1 MPLNFARIAI
11 AITISFTGL
20 LGSAQHSSGQIA
32 SAPPAATEQSEAPES
47 DSGADSATPDSPEQ
61 ASGEASG
68 QAAKIDTPPTQA
80 SATQSQEQGG
90 AAESADPH
98 SSPATPPIFTNDA
111 VVLGMLIG
119 ILALVFWTHSLQHPF
134 FVGFYKIVP
143 MLLLCYFLPS
153 LLTTFGIVH
162 PSFSGLPTVAKKFL
176 LPASLVLLTVSID
189 LKEVL
194 RLGPKA
200 LIMFVTGTIGV
211 IIGGP
216 IAILVVGSFD
226 PQLVGGQDSEA
237 VWRGLATVAGS
248 WIGGGANQVAMK
260 EIFNPSNELF
270 SVMLA
275 VDIVIGEL
283 WMVFLLL
290 GIGKAREIDRMLKAD
305 ASSVHELQNKMEQFS
320 KKIARNPTVA
330 DLFVILGIGFGVTGC
345 CHVIADIVAP
355 LIDQNYP
362 FLNKFSLNSSFFWLI
377 VLATTGGL
385 LLSFT
390 RARQLEG
397 AGASKVGTICI
408 YFLVA
413 TIGLQMDILAVF
425 EHPGLFLVGGIWM
438 LIHVILMVVV
448 AKVIRAPYFF
458 LAVGSKANIGGAASA
473 PVVAA
478 AFHPSLAPVGVLLA
492 VVGYAL
498 GTYGAYL
505 CALIMQAVAP
515 S

>member
-1 MPLNFARIAI
+1 MPMQLARFVLAI
-11 AITISFTGL
+11 AILSTVLSGTARN
-20 LGSAQHSSGQIA
+20 SAAQIA
-32 SAPPAATEQSEAPES
+32 SPVPDAAEQADTAEPSTPPDSTVKPETPALPEQDAEQTATNRSADSEPKKDNSGPES
-47 DSGADSATPDSPEQ
+47 ADAHGSP
-61 ASGEASG
+61 
-68 QAAKIDTPPTQA
+68 DTPPM
-80 SATQSQEQGG
+80 
-90 AAESADPH
+90 
-98 SSPATPPIFTNDA
+98 FTNDA
-111 VVLGMLIG
+111 VVFGMLVG
-119 ILALVFWTHSLQHPF
+119 ILALVFWTHSLKHPF
-134 FVGFYKIVP
+134 LVGFYKIVP

-162 PSFSGLPTVAKKFL
+162 PSFSGLPTVAKQFL

-189 LKEVL
+189 LKEVVK
-194 RLGPKA
+194 LGPKA

-216 IAILVVGSFD
+216 LALLLVGSFD
-226 PQLVGGQDSEA
+226 PQLVGGQGSEA

-248 WIGGGANQVAMK
+248 WIGGSANQLAMK
-260 EIFNPSNELF
+260 ELYTPNEQLY
-270 SVMLA
+270 SVMVA

-290 GIGKAREIDRMLKAD
+290 GIGKAKQIDRLLKAD
-305 ASSVHELQNKMEQFS
+305 ASSVNELKEKMDQYS

-330 DLFVILGIGFGVTGC
+330 DLFVILGVGFGVTAC
-345 CHVIADIVAP
+345 CHAIADIVAP
-355 LIDQNYP
+355 FIAQLDKKT
-362 FLNKFSLNSSFFWLI
+362 LNGFSLDKSFFWLI

-397 AGASKVGTICI
+397 AGASKIGTICI

-425 EHPGLFLVGGIWM
+425 EHPGLFMVGGIWM
-438 LIHVILMVVV
+438 LIHVLLMVVV

-458 LAVGSKANIGGAASA
+458 LAVSSKANIGGAASA

>member
-1 MPLNFARIAI
+1 MPLNLARIAV

-20 LGSAQHSSGQIA
+20 LASIQYSYGQTT
-32 SAPPAATEQSEAPES
+32 SAPPATIEQSEAAEPNAAADSETPASPEQTAEQTTTS
-47 DSGADSATPDSPEQ
+47 DSPEAESQQNSSVAEGADSHGSTDE
-61 ASGEASG
+61 
-68 QAAKIDTPPTQA
+68 
-80 SATQSQEQGG
+80 
-90 AAESADPH
+90 
-98 SSPATPPIFTNDA
+98 PPIFTNDA
-111 VVLGMLIG
+111 VVFGMLTG

-134 FVGFYKIVP
+134 FVGFYKIIP

-153 LLTTFGIVH
+153 LLTTFGLVH
-162 PSFSGLPTVAKKFL
+162 PDFSGLPNVAKNFL

-189 LKEVL
+189 LKEVVK
-194 RLGPKA
+194 LGPKA

-216 IAILVVGSFD
+216 IALLLVGSFD

-248 WIGGGANQVAMK
+248 WIGGGANQLAMK
-260 EIFNPSNELF
+260 ELYTPNEQLY
-270 SVMLA
+270 SVMVA

-290 GIGKAREIDRMLKAD
+290 GIGKAKQIDRFLKAD
-305 ASSVHELQNKMEQFS
+305 ASSVNELKEKMDQYS

-330 DLFVILGIGFGVTGC
+330 DLFVILGVGFGVTAC
-345 CHVIADIVAP
+345 CHAIADIVAP
-355 LIDQNYP
+355 FIAQLGSET
-362 FLNKFSLNSSFFWLI
+362 LNGFSLNKSFFWLI

-397 AGASKVGTICI
+397 AGASKIGTICI

-425 EHPGLFLVGGIWM
+425 DHPGLFLVGGIWM
-438 LIHVILMVVV
+438 LIHVIMMVIV

>member
-20 LGSAQHSSGQIA
+20 LGSAQYSSGQIA

-47 DSGADSATPDSPEQ
+47 DSGADSATPDSTPDSTPASTPDSTEQ

-68 QAAKIDTPPTQA
+68 QAAKTDTPATQA
-80 SATQSQEQGG
+80 SATQSQEQSG

-290 GIGKAREIDRMLKAD
+290 GIGKAREIDRILKAD
-305 ASSVHELQNKMEQFS
+305 ASSVHELQDKMEQFS

-330 DLFVILGIGFGVTGC
+330 DLFVILGIGFGVTAC

-355 LIDQNYP
+355 LIDQRLP
-362 FLNKFSLNSSFFWLI
+362 DFLNKFSLNSSFFWLI
-377 VLATTGGL
+377 VLATTGRFDSLIHQSSTTGRRRSIKSWHDL
-385 LLSFT
+385 HLLS
-390 RARQLEG
+390 RCDHRPADG
-397 AGASKVGTICI
+397 
-408 YFLVA
+408 Y
-413 TIGLQMDILAVF
+413 
-425 EHPGLFLVGGIWM
+425 PG
-438 LIHVILMVVV
+438 
-448 AKVIRAPYFF
+448 
-458 LAVGSKANIGGAASA
+458 
-473 PVVAA
+473 
-478 AFHPSLAPVGVLLA
+478 SL
-492 VVGYAL
+492 
-498 GTYGAYL
+498 
-505 CALIMQAVAP
+505 
-515 S
+515 

>member
-1 MPLNFARIAI
+1 MPLNLARIAI

-20 LGSAQHSSGQIA
+20 LGSTQYSAAQTTSGTPDASEHSD
-32 SAPPAATEQSEAPES
+32 APES
-47 DSGADSATPDSPEQ
+47 GPESGTPTSPVQIAKQTTISASPEAESQKKNNTAEGADSH
-61 ASGEASG
+61 G
-68 QAAKIDTPPTQA
+68 
-80 SATQSQEQGG
+80 
-90 AAESADPH
+90 
-98 SSPATPPIFTNDA
+98 SPASPPLFTNDA

-119 ILALVFWTHSLQHPF
+119 ILALVFWTHSLQQPL

-290 GIGKAREIDRMLKAD
+290 GIGKAREIDRILKAD

-330 DLFVILGIGFGVTGC
+330 DLFVILGIGFGVTAC
-345 CHVIADIVAP
+345 CHVIADLVAP
-355 LIDQNYP
+355 LIDQQYP
-362 FLNKFSLNSSFFWLI
+362 FLNKFSLNS
-377 VLATTGGL
+377 
-385 LLSFT
+385 
-390 RARQLEG
+390 
-397 AGASKVGTICI
+397 
-408 YFLVA
+408 
-413 TIGLQMDILAVF
+413 
-425 EHPGLFLVGGIWM
+425 
-438 LIHVILMVVV
+438 
-448 AKVIRAPYFF
+448 
-458 LAVGSKANIGGAASA
+458 
-473 PVVAA
+473 
-478 AFHPSLAPVGVLLA
+478 
-492 VVGYAL
+492 
-498 GTYGAYL
+498 
-505 CALIMQAVAP
+505 
-515 S
+515 

>member
-20 LGSAQHSSGQIA
+20 LGSAQYAAGQNTP
-32 SAPPAATEQSEAPES
+32 APPTATEQSEAPES
-47 DSGADSATPDSPEQ
+47 NSGAEPATPDSTPDSPEQ
-61 ASGEASG
+61 ASG
-68 QAAKIDTPPTQA
+68 QAAKSDTP
-80 SATQSQEQGG
+80 ATQSQKQSG

-134 FVGFYKIVP
+134 IVGFYKIVP

-260 EIFNPSNELF
+260 EIFNPSDELF

-290 GIGKAREIDRMLKAD
+290 GIGKAREIDRILKAD

-397 AGASKVGTICI
+397 AGASKIGTICI

-438 LIHVILMVVV
+438 LIHVILMVIV
-448 AKVIRAPYFF
+448 ARVIRAPYFF